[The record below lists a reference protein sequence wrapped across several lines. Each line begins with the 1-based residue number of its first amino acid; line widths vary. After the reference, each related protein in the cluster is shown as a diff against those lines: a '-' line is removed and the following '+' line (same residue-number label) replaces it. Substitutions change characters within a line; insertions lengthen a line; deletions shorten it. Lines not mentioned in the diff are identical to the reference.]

1 MEKLLSKLT
10 PEEISTFLKEVE
22 DALKRGYSL
31 GYSDAI
37 QITNGRPQ
45 TSSAEKASKYHIEQ
59 VKERYNIN

>member
-10 PEEISTFLKEVE
+10 PEEVSTFLKEVE

-59 VKERYNIN
+59 VKERYNLN

>member
-59 VKERYNIN
+59 VKERYNLD

>member
-10 PEEISTFLKEVE
+10 PEEVSTFLKEVE

-37 QITNGRPQ
+37 QTANGRPQ

-59 VKERYNIN
+59 VKERYNLN

>member
-37 QITNGRPQ
+37 QTANGRPQ

-59 VKERYNIN
+59 VKERYNLD

>member
-10 PEEISTFLKEVE
+10 SEEITTFLKEVE

-37 QITNGRPQ
+37 QTANGRPQ

-59 VKERYNIN
+59 VKERYNLN

>member
-37 QITNGRPQ
+37 QTANGRPQ

-59 VKERYNIN
+59 VKERYKLN

>member
-37 QITNGRPQ
+37 QTANGRPQ

>member
-59 VKERYNIN
+59 VKERYNLN

>member
-10 PEEISTFLKEVE
+10 SEEITTFLKEVE

-37 QITNGRPQ
+37 QTANGRPP

-59 VKERYNIN
+59 VKERYNLD

>member
-10 PEEISTFLKEVE
+10 PEEVDTFLREVE

-37 QITNGRPQ
+37 QTANGRPQ

-59 VKERYNIN
+59 VKERYNLD